1 MPRTEKLSRLFDD
14 LPNALA
20 ELTVTG
26 IETDTRRLQPGMLY
40 VGLRNRHGDADQ
52 FLAQAWQAGAA
63 AAVLEADQNAMIPQ
77 ENAHP
82 CWQSADL
89 REKLGHALRRW
100 HQWDEKQAPVLIGVT
115 GTNGKSSVTRLIAE
129 LAPQPAMLMGTLGY
143 GPVNAL
149 VPHANTTPE
158 VVRLWETLA
167 LLRDQGAKVIALE
180 VSSHALALGRVAAV
194 PFQVAVFTNLS
205 RDHLDFHGDM
215 RQYGAAKARLFRFPE
230 LQLAV
235 LNRDEPFSEVL
246 AQQLDP
252 RVQIIGFGKSPC
264 DFQVQ
269 ELHCGASGTLLTV
282 NSAKGTQQWRSPL
295 IGDCN
300 VQNLLAALATAEGL
314 GWTVTEAQVRQ
325 LDLPEG
331 RYQRLTPEPDKAQVM
346 IDYAHTPDA
355 LERVLKDLRAI
366 AKGKIHLVFGCGG
379 DRDRGKRPEM
389 GAVAERFADHVIIS
403 DDNPRSEN
411 PASIVQDILAGMQDP
426 AAAEIIHERA
436 TAIHTA
442 IRQAEI
448 GDWVLIAGKGHER
461 TQEIQG
467 QKFPFQDQQ
476 VAMEAL
482 SS

>member
-20 ELTVTG
+20 ALNVTG

-40 VGLRNRHGDADQ
+40 VGLRNHPGEADQ
-52 FLAQAWQAGAA
+52 YLVQAWQAGAA
-63 AAVLEADQNAMIPQ
+63 AAVLEADQEAMISQ
-77 ENAHP
+77 ENGQP
-82 CWQSADL
+82 CWQCTNL

-100 HQWDEKQAPVLIGVT
+100 HRWDEQEAPLLIGVT

-129 LAPQPAMLMGTLGY
+129 LAPQPAMLIGTLGY

-149 VPHANTTPE
+149 VAHANTTPE
-158 VVRLWETLA
+158 AVRLWETLA
-167 LLRDQGAKVIALE
+167 VLRAQGAKVIALE

-215 RQYGAAKARLFRFPE
+215 QHYGAAKARLFRFPE

-235 LNRDEPFSEVL
+235 LNRDEPFSEKL
-246 AQQLDP
+246 TTQIDP
-252 RVQIIGFGKSPC
+252 RVRIIGFGKSSGN
-264 DFQVQ
+264 FQLKD
-269 ELHCGASGTLLTV
+269 LHSGASGTLLTV
-282 NSAKGTQQWRSPL
+282 ESAKGTQQWRSPL

-300 VQNLLAALATAEGL
+300 VQNLMAALATAEGL
-314 GWTVTEAQVRQ
+314 GWTVTEAQIRQ

-331 RYQRLTPEPDKAQVM
+331 RYQRLPPEPGKAQVM

-366 AKGKIHLVFGCGG
+366 VKGKIHLVFGCGG
-379 DRDRGKRPEM
+379 DRDRGKRSEM
-389 GAVAERFADHVIIS
+389 GRVAERFADHVIIT

-411 PASIVQDILAGMQDP
+411 PASIVQDILAGMHNP
-426 AAAEIIHERA
+426 TVAEVIHERA
-436 TAIHTA
+436 AAIHKA
-442 IRQAEI
+442 IRQAEH

-482 SS
+482 RS